1 MKAARY
7 VLLEPEAALKVFL
20 KAVPEIELAASGAE
34 QTRLG
39 IGLFQVAMLNPA
51 GRGHMIGFS
60 DPATFTS
67 MTGLVMKALAGPGDE
82 MPAQVMTNDFIGTV
96 SLTADERTRA
106 DAAAEEFR
114 KLVS

>member
-1 MKAARY
+1 
-7 VLLEPEAALKVFL
+7 
-20 KAVPEIELAASGAE
+20 
-34 QTRLG
+34 
-39 IGLFQVAMLNPA
+39 
-51 GRGHMIGFS
+51 
-60 DPATFTS
+60 
-67 MTGLVMKALAGPGDE
+67 